1 LCNLDEENNIPEN
14 VFKEFQTVLNEYYG
28 FKIAVEIKQGD
39 NNNSPINHKK
49 KIESDRQSRAEKNV
63 LSDPSIQKFLE
74 KYDGNIRDGS
84 MKPVN

>member
-1 LCNLDEENNIPEN
+1 MCLEN
-14 VFKEFQTVLNEYYG
+14 FKTVLNAYFGYE
-28 FKIAVEIKQGD
+28 IAVEIKQGD
-39 NNNSPINHKK
+39 NNNSPINYKK

-84 MKPVN
+84 IKPVN